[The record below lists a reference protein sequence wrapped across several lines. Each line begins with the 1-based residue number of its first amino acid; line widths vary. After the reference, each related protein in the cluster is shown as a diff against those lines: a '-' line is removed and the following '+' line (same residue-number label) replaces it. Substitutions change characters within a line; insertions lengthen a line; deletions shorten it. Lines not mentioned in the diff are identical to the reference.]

1 MQPLSD
7 QGNNFVM
14 VEKANSGILALVCLA
29 TGREIGT
36 GVRYSRDDLARVARA
51 KLLLHCPFCGQTHLF
66 HFSDARLQPGDGRE
80 RTNGHANHH

>member
-1 MQPLSD
+1 MQPRSD

-14 VEKANSGILALVCLA
+14 AEQPNSGNLALVCLA

-51 KLLLHCPFCGQTHLF
+51 KLLLRCPFCRQTHLF
-66 HFSDARLQPGDGRE
+66 HFSDARLKPSGGRDG
-80 RTNGHANHH
+80 TYGHAGGY

>member
-66 HFSDARLQPGDGRE
+66 HFSDARLQPGDGRDG
-80 RTNGHANHH
+80 TDGHADGY

>member
-29 TGREIGT
+29 TGHEIST
-36 GVRYSRDDLARVARA
+36 GVRYSRDDLARVVRA
-51 KLLLHCPFCGQTHLF
+51 KLLLRCPFCRQTHLF

-80 RTNGHANHH
+80 RTNDHANHH

>member
-29 TGREIGT
+29 TGHEIST
-36 GVRYSRDDLARVARA
+36 GVRYSRDDLARVVRA
-51 KLLLHCPFCGQTHLF
+51 KLLLRCPFCRQTHLF
-66 HFSDARLQPGDGRE
+66 HFSDARLLPGGGRDGTDGRAD
-80 RTNGHANHH
+80 GY